1 MWYSPQGKPDSPRKE
16 EDPPG
21 NGIGEQK
28 EEPLMT
34 DKTCP
39 LYMSVPWLVLQMESL
54 DPDDPNPSI
63 HGHEYWECQLNPD
76 GEHDTLMFRARL
88 IDAMAFL
95 RQKYAVDSQPVSAN
109 TGEQQENSMFTKDQI
124 TSAERAAEALNL
136 PCNLIEDDDP
146 VLEFGNHDITRL
158 DDGKFLV
165 CQTSVVPGVRYTSN
179 GDGWPDDVDVQELET
194 FDEFKEALKFA
205 FKRIAEQTIDQVFNA
220 MAEDKFFDEQENF
233 T

>member
-1 MWYSPQGKPDSPRKE
+1 
-16 EDPPG
+16 
-21 NGIGEQK
+21 
-28 EEPLMT
+28 
-34 DKTCP
+34 
-39 LYMSVPWLVLQMESL
+39 
-54 DPDDPNPSI
+54 
-63 HGHEYWECQLNPD
+63 
-76 GEHDTLMFRARL
+76 
-88 IDAMAFL
+88 
-95 RQKYAVDSQPVSAN
+95 
-109 TGEQQENSMFTKDQI
+109 MFTKDQI

-179 GDGWPDDVDVQELET
+179 GDGWPDDADVQELET

-233 T
+233 A